1 MRKRL
6 SALVL
11 VVGLLFSLCACAR
24 TSHDSTFSVQF
35 IDVGQGDAA
44 LVECDGHYMLIDG
57 GDKSAGD
64 KVYDVLVEEDIR
76 ELDYLI
82 ISHLHSDHYGGLIKA
97 LTYAQKIRENVFCN
111 AEYSE
116 KAPFSDFQNR
126 LLNIKAPKITIPRSG
141 ENFFLGSAKVEFLY
155 VAANE
160 NSVSVA
166 EPNDSLV
173 LLITYGQTRFLFT
186 GDIEYT
192 AQTTVAELL
201 DKSSDKYI
209 SVIKMPHHGAYQDF
223 RGRTAL
229 YHLIRSYQPKYSVI
243 SCGINQ
249 YGHPDSR
256 TLSLLEDADVTVYR
270 TDKDGDITVKS
281 DGKTLKIETS
291 K

>member
-1 MRKRL
+1 MKKKFVSLILVFTL
-6 SALVL
+6 SLC
-11 VVGLLFSLCACAR
+11 LCACTQ
-24 TSHDSTFSVQF
+24 TSRDSTFSVQF

-64 KVYDVLVEEDIR
+64 KVYNVLVEKDIR
-76 ELDYLI
+76 ALDYLV

-97 LTYAQKIRENVFCN
+97 LTYAQKIREKVFCN
-111 AEYSE
+111 AKYSD

-126 LLNIKAPKITIPRSG
+126 LLNIGAPKITIPRSG
-141 ENFFLGSAKVEFLY
+141 ESFYLGSAKVEFLY

-160 NSVSVA
+160 NSISVA

-192 AQTTVAELL
+192 AQTTIAESF
-201 DKSSDKYI
+201 DNSSDNSI
-209 SVIKMPHHGAYQDF
+209 SVIKMPHHGAYQDN
-223 RGRTAL
+223 RHRTAL
-229 YHLIRSYQPKYSVI
+229 YHLIRSYHPQYGVI
-243 SCGINQ
+243 SCGSNQ

-270 TDKDGDITVKS
+270 TDKDGDITFRS
-281 DGKTLKIETS
+281 DGKSIKVETR